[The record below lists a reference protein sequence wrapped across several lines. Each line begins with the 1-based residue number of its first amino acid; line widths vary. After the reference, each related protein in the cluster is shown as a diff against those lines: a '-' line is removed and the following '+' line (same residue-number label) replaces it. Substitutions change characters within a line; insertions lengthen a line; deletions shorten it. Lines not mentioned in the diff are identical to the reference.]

1 MSEYER
7 INELLTQIS
16 NLQDANS
23 ARTERSFRAS
33 GVTVPLETA

>member
-16 NLQDANS
+16 NLQEENQ
-23 ARTERSFRAS
+23 RLKWLLEVN
-33 GVTVPLETA
+33 GVEIC